1 MKEIETNMYGITLG
15 ELLHEVC
22 IELSDGQEL
31 LEEMSENKE
40 IQAEN
45 RENSED
51 QAVLAYEFAED
62 QIRMRMESYR
72 RLGDLV
78 DEVIC
83 LYSQLQEDLYGDMQI
98 GDYDAEDWGNRDE
111 DFFFDT
117 VDLTEDEEDLQGHSV
132 VEKEMHMK
140 DKAKHK
146 KDKKDKKKKKK
157 NKKK

>member
-1 MKEIETNMYGITLG
+1 MKEINAGMYGVTLG

-22 IELSDGQEL
+22 MELSDGQEH
-31 LEEMSENKE
+31 LEEM
-40 IQAEN
+40 AEN
-45 RENSED
+45 QDLQLEHAEG
-51 QAVLAYEFAED
+51 AEEEAAMAYEFAEE

-98 GDYDAEDWGNRDE
+98 CDYADEDWEDRDE

-117 VDLTEDEEDLQGHSV
+117 VDLTEDEDAFPLHAVPIDEP
-132 VEKEMHMK
+132 KK
-140 DKAKHK
+140 KK
-146 KDKKDKKKKKK
+146 KDKKGKKAKKKGK